1 MFLLGAGT
9 VTLASGVTR
18 SSWWVRTASS
28 TWALSTRAQF
38 PLPLRKWDVILVG
51 ALLNNLLAGT
61 THLRDLKRLY
71 KMDVK
76 D

>member
-1 MFLLGAGT
+1 
-9 VTLASGVTR
+9 
-18 SSWWVRTASS
+18 
-28 TWALSTRAQF
+28 LSKR
-38 PLPLRKWDVILVG
+38 DVILIG

-61 THLRDLKRLY
+61 THLKDWREMH

>member
-1 MFLLGAGT
+1 
-9 VTLASGVTR
+9 VTLASRVTR
-18 SSWWVRTASS
+18 SNWWVRTAST
-28 TWALSTRAQF
+28 TWALSTRAHL
-38 PLPLRKWDVILVG
+38 PLPLSKRDVILIG

-61 THLRDLKRLY
+61 THLRDLKRLH

>member
-1 MFLLGAGT
+1 MCLLGTGT

-18 SSWWVRTASS
+18 SWWVRTAST
-28 TWALSTRAQF
+28 TWALSIRAHF
-38 PLPLRKWDVILVG
+38 PLPLSKRDVILIRAV
-51 ALLNNLLAGT
+51 LDNLLTGT
-61 THLRDLKRLY
+61 THLRDLKILH